1 MPTHTQKKKIQHQIN
16 TGGSNHRGKSTP
28 WPLSLK
34 YEWQTPRAHKKHTIW
49 SLNSC
54 TNPHCSFASSPT
66 VLGVHDL
73 HSLEQSAVW
82 PGVKYWLTVP
92 FTFANLQRL
101 QTFTNSYFTHYPSI
115 FSELSRLIL
124 WSSSAITTV
133 SCFFLSF
140 VIVFVVIE
148 PILSNANWKSKG
160 KWLIINQCLAKEII
174 KLSRTTPTIKI
185 IYRASELEILL
196 HCGLPNNLSSF
207 FSLSKLLTTVTRH
220 LHRLID

>member
-1 MPTHTQKKKIQHQIN
+1 MQNNTFCSQCRHKKKTFQHQIN

-73 HSLEQSAVW
+73 HSLEQSTLTRCQI
-82 PGVKYWLTVP
+82 LTVP
-92 FTFANLQRL
+92 FTFAKPTRL
-101 QTFTNSYFTHYPSI
+101 KTLTNSYFTHYPSI

-174 KLSRTTPTIKI
+174 KNNSYDKKNYTGHLSYSFCSVVVFPTIC
-185 IYRASELEILL
+185 LL
-196 HCGLPNNLSSF
+196 SFHCQNF
-207 FSLSKLLTTVTRH
+207 
-220 LHRLID
+220 

>member
-1 MPTHTQKKKIQHQIN
+1 MQNNTFCSQCRHKKKTFQHQIN

-73 HSLEQSAVW
+73 HSLEQSTLTRCQI
-82 PGVKYWLTVP
+82 LTVP
-92 FTFANLQRL
+92 FTFAKPTRL
-101 QTFTNSYFTHYPSI
+101 KTLTNSYFTHYPSI

-148 PILSNANWKSKG
+148 PILSNANWKRVNDHQPMSG
-160 KWLIINQCLAKEII
+160 KRNYQII
-174 KLSRTTPTIKI
+174 K
-185 IYRASELEILL
+185 
-196 HCGLPNNLSSF
+196 NNTYDKNNIQGIWVRDFAPLWSSQQSVF
-207 FSLSKLLTTVTRH
+207 FLFIVKTFNYCDKTFA
-220 LHRLID
+220 